1 MRHRQTIALA
11 RRLSP
16 YLVHRETRGRLRSS
30 VASAV
35 SAARRTASR
44 IGTLCSELARKAET
58 TAPARSRRSSPLS
71 LVDRRE
77 IYLSFEWMGSC
88 NAQVLC
94 ISANGS
100 RVGWPQHIN
109 GVASSCNYQCL
120 PWGSPLAMNGPAQS
134 VGEATAIGDLVE

>member
-134 VGEATAIGDLVE
+134 VGEPTAIDDLVE